1 MKTVLFICLFV
12 VALVFTGCEN
22 NEPEAAVLVTE
33 EVKNVTAISAESGG
47 KIIEEGK
54 HEALSRGICWSK
66 IQNPTLSDSV
76 SMDTEGLSSFSHTI
90 LHLNAKQTY
99 YVRAFVITSQDTLYG
114 NQVEF
119 TTPDYILFN
128 PELEYGTVTDIEG
141 NVYKTITIGTQTW
154 MAENLK
160 VTRFRNGEVVAN
172 ETDLNKW
179 GHFQMTTSAYCW
191 YNNDISNKQ
200 VYGALYNW
208 YAASDPRNLAPEGWH
223 VSSEEDWQTLAQY
236 LGGGIS
242 PFYYADGN
250 RLKETS
256 TAHWRQVDFNR
267 LASNNTGF
275 TALPGGK
282 VASPPFGF
290 MDLGYGW
297 AYFWTSTGTWD
308 GSTCCYVGTS
318 ISLDAL
324 EPNCR
329 GFSVRC
335 VKD

>member
-1 MKTVLFICLFV
+1 MKSLLFV
-12 VALVFTGCEN
+12 RLFAVALVFMGCEN
-22 NEPEAAVLVTE
+22 NEPETAALVTE

-47 KIIEEGK
+47 QIIAEGPY
-54 HEALSRGICWSK
+54 EVLSRGICWSK

-76 SMDTEGLSSFSHTI
+76 TVDSDGLSSFSTNI
-90 LHLNAKQTY
+90 LHLNANQTY
-99 YVRAFVITSQDTLYG
+99 YVRAFLITSQDTLYG

-128 PELEYGTVTDIEG
+128 PEMEYGTVTDIDG

-160 VTRFRNGEVVAN
+160 VTRFRNGEVIPN

-179 GHFQMTTSAYCW
+179 GFFQITTSAYCW
-191 YNNDISNKQ
+191 YNNDIANKH

-208 YAASDPRNLAPEGWH
+208 YAASDSRNIAPQGWH
-223 VSSEEDWQTLAQY
+223 VSSAEDWQTLAQY
-236 LGGGIS
+236 LGGVHS

-256 TAHWRQVDFNR
+256 TAHWRQLDFNR
-267 LASNNTGF
+267 WASNNTGF
-275 TALPGGK
+275 TALAGGK

-290 MDLGYGW
+290 MDLGRGW
-297 AYFWTSTGTWD
+297 AYFWTSTGTRD
-308 GSTCCYVGTS
+308 GSTCCYVSSS
-318 ISLDAL
+318 IALDAL
-324 EPNCR
+324 APNGR
-329 GFSVRC
+329 GFNVRC

>member
-1 MKTVLFICLFV
+1 MKSILVICLV
-12 VALVFTGCEN
+12 NIALVFIGCEN
-22 NEPEAAVLVTE
+22 NEPETAAIVTE

-47 KIIEEGK
+47 KIIAEGSD
-54 HEALSRGICWSK
+54 EVLSRGICWSK

-76 SMDTEGLSSFSHTI
+76 LMDSDGLSSFTNNI

-99 YVRAFVITSQDTLYG
+99 YVRAFLITSHDTLYG

-128 PELEYGTVTDIEG
+128 PELEYGTVTDIDG

-160 VTRFRNGEVVAN
+160 VTRFRNGEAIAN

-179 GHFQMTTSAYCW
+179 GHFQITTSAWCW

-208 YAASDPRNLAPEGWH
+208 YAASDPRNIAPEGWH
-223 VSSEEDWQTLAQY
+223 VSSAEDWQTLAQY
-236 LGGGIS
+236 LGGYGNAS
-242 PFYYADGN
+242 GN
-250 RLKETS
+250 RLKETT
-256 TAHWRQVDFNR
+256 TAHWRLWDFNR

-275 TALPGGK
+275 TALAGGK
-282 VASPPFGF
+282 VASPSFGF
-290 MDLGYGW
+290 MGLGLDY

-308 GSTCCYVGTS
+308 GSTCCYLS
-318 ISLDAL
+318 SNISLDNL
-324 EPNCR
+324 QPNCR